1 MFASLYHK
9 HNSLDSDDLDFWRS
23 LAERSG
29 GPVLELGCGTGRI
42 LLHLA
47 QAGFTVVGLDHSAEM
62 LTYLSSIVPDRLRK
76 LVNYFQ
82 GDMRAYQL
90 SWRFPLIILP
100 CNTYST
106 LQSSERKQTL
116 ERASSHLVPLGTFAV
131 SIPNPAYL
139 RQLPQHAEADIEEVF
154 AHPVDGEPVQV
165 SSAWSRSKDR
175 LTITW
180 IYDHLLPDGTVDRL
194 SYQVVQ
200 HILTLEIIQSE
211 FHAAGLEILSLYG
224 DFNLSPLSADSIY
237 MILTAHK
244 R

>member
-9 HNSLDSDDLDFWRS
+9 HNSLDANDLDFWGS
-23 LAERSG
+23 LAKHSG
-29 GPVLELGCGTGRI
+29 GPVLELGCGTGRV

-47 QAGFTVVGLDHSAEM
+47 QAGYTVFGLDHSAEM
-62 LTYLSSIVPDRLRK
+62 LTYLSSIIPDSSRK

-90 SWRFPLIILP
+90 SRRFPLIILP

-106 LQSSERKQTL
+106 LQSGERRQTL
-116 ERASSHLVPLGTFAV
+116 EQVSSHLLPQGTFAV
-131 SIPNPAYL
+131 SIPNPAYI
-139 RQLPQHAEADIEEVF
+139 RQLPRHAEADVEEVF
-154 AHPVDGEPVQV
+154 AHPADGEPVQV
-165 SSAWSRSKDR
+165 SSAWKRSKDR
-175 LTITW
+175 LAITW

-194 SYQVVQ
+194 TYQVMQ

-211 FHAAGLEILSLYG
+211 FSAAGLEIANLYG
-224 DFNLSPLSADSIY
+224 DYDFSPLSNDSIY
-237 MILTAHK
+237 MIITANK